1 MTSHLVERQAYPP
14 GYRLDRKVAE
24 SAKHEAW
31 VAIGEQT
38 GNRAF
43 VRVLTEPGPER
54 WASATAAIDNAK
66 GLVHKHI
73 NLITRYG
80 IAEDLHYLIEP
91 YVAGVQGD
99 PPGDWHS
106 LEQLTA
112 ALAYAHGLGIVH
124 GNLHPGDVLVD
135 DKGDIQVTGFGLAAD
150 WSSQEQHRQYLS
162 PQVRQGDAP
171 DKTDD
176 IYSLGCFI
184 FRALTNKDYQ
194 ASVTPDTPIPEHLAT
209 LLSRMLSDAPFERAV
224 ALADVHD
231 ALEAHFNRD
240 KGRIASIPFSRR
252 TTPTA
257 RPLTTSSEQAAPAL
271 DTRPTRRVSANVVA
285 FGLIGL
291 LIFVLAFYYLL
302 PDPENF
308 PTTTLPG
315 NVIAE
320 AEALAARPSAPAMT
334 PLAAARLAFI
344 QGETARLAQEILRLQ
359 IQLEDQGIFLWA
371 TKEYAAITAALDDA
385 ENDFRNTD
393 YETAL
398 GKYET
403 LLAELKSLVGRK
415 PAILQEQVAIGDK
428 ALADGNAVTALTA
441 FTIATSISPDDET
454 FQARLTRAE
463 NIEEVFSLMKRGEV
477 LERDRQLDNAFDI
490 YRQASQLDG
499 LWQPARS
506 SMARVR
512 SAIRQR
518 DFQQAMSDAFA
529 ALSGKDYASAKAAF
543 ISAGEILPGSPEP
556 ADGLLQVEQAERKNA
571 IEAHRIN
578 AERHLEAEEW
588 RAAITEYEAAL
599 AITET
604 LEFAHQGLAYVGQRL
619 NLETEFAHYLGDPTL
634 LQDDD
639 ELTAAGAIIRAASRL
654 EKTSPA
660 LLRQI
665 DTLSSLVSLARREVP
680 VTIRSNG
687 ETDIT
692 VRKHAALGK
701 VTSQVVY
708 LIPGRWTIVGERAG
722 YRDVRENLVIIAGK
736 PIPDVTIASTEKIL

>member
-1 MTSHLVERQAYPP
+1 MTSHLVEGQAYPP

-24 SAKHEAW
+24 SAKNKAW

-43 VRVLTEPGPER
+43 VRVLTDPGSER

-73 NLITRYG
+73 NLITGYG
-80 IAEDLHYLIEP
+80 IAEGLHYLIEP
-91 YVAGVQGD
+91 YIAGVQGD

-112 ALAYAHGLGIVH
+112 ALSYAHGLGIVH
-124 GNLHPGDVLVD
+124 GNLHPGAVLVD
-135 DKGDIQVTGFGLAAD
+135 DKGEILVTGFGLPAD

-194 ASVTPDTPIPEHLAT
+194 ASVTPDTPIPEQLAD
-209 LLSRMLSDAPFERAV
+209 LLSRMLSDAPFDRV
-224 ALADVHD
+224 VTLADVHD
-231 ALEAHFNRD
+231 ALEAHFNQDR
-240 KGRIASIPFSRR
+240 GGIESIPFTRR
-252 TTPTA
+252 PPPTA
-257 RPLTTSSEQAAPAL
+257 GPLTTSSGQAASAL
-271 DTRPTRRVSANVVA
+271 DTRPTRRVSANVVVSV
-285 FGLIGL
+285 LIGL
-291 LIFVLAFYYLL
+291 LIFALAFYYLL

-308 PTTTLPG
+308 PPTTLHG
-315 NVIAE
+315 SVIVE
-320 AEALAARPSAPAMT
+320 AKVPAARPSAPAVT
-334 PLAAARLAFI
+334 PLAAARLAYI
-344 QGETARLAQEILRLQ
+344 QGEAEKLAQDILRLQ

-371 TKEYAAITAALDDA
+371 AKEYAAITAALDDA
-385 ENDFRNTD
+385 ESDFRNAD

-398 GKYET
+398 DKYET

-415 PAILQEQVAIGDK
+415 PAILQEQVAIGDQ
-428 ALADGNAVTALTA
+428 ALADGDALAALTA

-454 FQARLTRAE
+454 LQARLARAE

-477 LERDRQLDNAFDI
+477 LERDQRLDDAFDI

-506 SMARVR
+506 SMTRVR
-512 SAIRQR
+512 SVIRQR

-529 ALSGKDYASAKAAF
+529 ALSRKDYASAKAAF
-543 ISAGEILPGSPEP
+543 ISAGEILPDSPEP

-578 AERHLEAEEW
+578 AGRHLEEEAW
-588 RAAITEYEAAL
+588 QAAITEYEAAL
-599 AITET
+599 AIAET
-604 LEFAHQGLAYVGQRL
+604 LEFAHQGLAYARQRL
-619 NLETEFAHYLGDPTL
+619 NLETAFARFLGDPTL

-639 ELTAAGAIIRAASRL
+639 ELTAAGSIIREASRL
-654 EKTSPA
+654 EKKSPT

-665 DTLSSLVSLARREVP
+665 DTLSSLVSLARREMP

-687 ETDIT
+687 KTNIT

-701 VTSQVVY
+701 VISQVVY
-708 LIPGRWTIVGERAG
+708 LIPGRWTLVGERAG
-722 YRDVRENLVIIAGK
+722 YRDVREDLVIIAGK
-736 PIPDVTIASTEKIL
+736 PIPDITIASTEKIF